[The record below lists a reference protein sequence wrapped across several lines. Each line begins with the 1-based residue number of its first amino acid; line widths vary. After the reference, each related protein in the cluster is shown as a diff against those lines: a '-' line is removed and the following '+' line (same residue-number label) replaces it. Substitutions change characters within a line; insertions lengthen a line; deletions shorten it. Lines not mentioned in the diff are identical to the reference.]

1 MLLKHTS
8 ETNEEI
14 KNEVG
19 QKVAFIF
26 RLLGNVEWKAYEQ
39 GSTLHYLVRM
49 NYIISLEDK
58 GAF

>member
-49 NYIISLEDK
+49 NYIR
-58 GAF
+58 